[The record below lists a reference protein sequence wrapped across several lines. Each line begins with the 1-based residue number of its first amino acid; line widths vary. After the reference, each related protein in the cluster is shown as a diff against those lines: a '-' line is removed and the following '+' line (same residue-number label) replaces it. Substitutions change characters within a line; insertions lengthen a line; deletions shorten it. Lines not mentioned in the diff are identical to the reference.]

1 MPAAVLPVPAGT
13 ARPPTTTTAAARRR
27 LEQILQTGCCAQP
40 IRLQGQTH
48 QVDLHTG
55 EVRTVYAST
64 SQPDATLL
72 VACGNRRAAR
82 CPSCAETYRADTYQL
97 IRAGLR
103 GGKGVPEQVADHP
116 AVFATFTAP
125 SFGPVHT
132 RRERGGRV
140 RACRPRH
147 GTPACPHGRAAFCF
161 KRHSPDDA
169 ELGHALCRRCF
180 DYQGL
185 VLWNALAPEL
195 WRRTTEYAYRE
206 LARLAGLRPT
216 ELRRQL
222 RISFAKVAEYQAR
235 GAVHFHAVIRL
246 DGTQPED
253 PHAVV
258 PPPGGFTVELLKE
271 AVRVAAGRVFAPC
284 PQMGARSPLVARWG
298 SQLDIRPITT
308 TTGHLSAE
316 HVAGYI
322 AKYATKAT
330 ESFGPALDRPL
341 KPDQI
346 DELALSPHVRE
357 LVRAC
362 WKLGAHPDLA
372 ALRLRRWAH
381 MLGFGG
387 HWSTKS
393 RRYSTTLGRLRQAR
407 TTYRHRARYGDAVP
421 LDAWGRPFDDDQV
434 VILKQWTYTGSGY
447 RTVPE
452 ALLADQLAAQARDHR
467 RHARHQRATA

>member
-1 MPAAVLPVPAGT
+1 
-13 ARPPTTTTAAARRR
+13 
-27 LEQILQTGCCAQP
+27 LQTGCCAHP

-48 QVDLHTG
+48 HVDLTTG
-55 EVRTVYAST
+55 EVRTVYS
-64 SQPDATLL
+64 SDGEPDRTLL

-97 IRAGLR
+97 IKAGLQ
-103 GGKGVPEQVADHP
+103 GGKGVPDQVTHHP
-116 AVFATFTAP
+116 AIFATFTAP

-132 RRERGGRV
+132 RRERGGRT

-147 GTPACPHGRAAFCF
+147 GTPVCPHGRPAFCF
-161 KRHSPDDA
+161 KRHRPDDP

-206 LARLAGLRPT
+206 LARLAGLRVGK
-216 ELRRQL
+216 LRRQVRL
-222 RISFAKVAEYQAR
+222 SFAKVAEYQAR

-246 DGTQPED
+246 DGTMPGD

-258 PPPGGFTVELLKE
+258 PPPADLGVELLE
-271 AVRVAAGRVFAPC
+271 QAIRTAAGRVFAPC
-284 PQMGARSPLVARWG
+284 PRMGAASPLIARWG
-298 SQLDIRPITT
+298 PQLEIRPITT
-308 TTGHLSAE
+308 TTTTTTTTGRLSAE

-341 KPDQI
+341 KPEEI

-362 WKLGAHPDLA
+362 WKLGGHPDLA
-372 ALRLRRWAH
+372 PLKLRRWAH

-387 HWSTKS
+387 HWSTRS
-393 RRYSTTLGRLRQAR
+393 RHYSTTLTRLRQAR
-407 TTYRHRARYGDAVP
+407 TTYRHHARYGDGP
-421 LDAWGRPFDDDQV
+421 MLDAWGRPLDDGQV
-434 VILKQWTYTGSGY
+434 LILKEWTYTGAGY

-452 ALLADQLAAQARDHR
+452 AMLADQLAAQAREHR
-467 RHARHQRATA
+467 HHARRQRATA

>member
-1 MPAAVLPVPAGT
+1 MPAAVLPVPAGIT
-13 ARPPTTTTAAARRR
+13 RPPTTLAARRR
-27 LEQILQTGCCAQP
+27 VQQILNTGCCAQP

-48 QVDLHTG
+48 HVDLTTG
-55 EVRTVYAST
+55 EVRTVYS
-64 SQPDATLL
+64 SDGEPDRTLL

-82 CPSCAETYRADTYQL
+82 CPSCAEVYRADTYQL
-97 IRAGLR
+97 IKAGLR
-103 GGKGVPEQVADHP
+103 GGKGTPAHVAAHP

-147 GTPACPHGRAAFCF
+147 GTPACRHGRPAYCF
-161 KRHSPDDA
+161 KRHTLDDP
-169 ELGHALCRRCF
+169 ELGHALCRACF

-195 WRRTTEYAYRE
+195 WRRTTEYTYRE
-206 LARLAGLRPT
+206 LARLTGLRPT
-216 ELRRQL
+216 ELRRQV

-246 DGTQPED
+246 DGTQPDD
-253 PHAVV
+253 PQAVV
-258 PPPGGFTVELLKE
+258 PPPAEFTVELLE
-271 AVRVAAGRVFAPC
+271 QAIRAAAERVFAPC
-284 PQMGARSPLVARWG
+284 PRMGARSPLIARWG
-298 SQLDIRPITT
+298 SQLELRPITT
-308 TTGHLSAE
+308 TTGQLSAE

-341 KPDQI
+341 KPEQI
-346 DELALSPHVRE
+346 DELPLAPHVRE

-362 WKLGAHPDLA
+362 WKLGGHPDLA
-372 ALRLRRWAH
+372 TLKLRRWAH

-393 RRYSTTLGRLRQAR
+393 RHYSTTLTRLRQAR
-407 TTYRHRARYGDAVP
+407 ASWRHRARYGDTPP
-421 LDAWGRPFDDDQV
+421 LDAWGRPMDDDQV

-452 ALLADQLAAQARDHR
+452 AVLADQLAAQARER
-467 RHARHQRATA
+467 RHHARPGRATA